1 MSMPNGLRT
10 KCAYV
15 WMGLRTCAALSENS
29 SHTIR
34 HEPKFVGF
42 LREHKEN
49 WMSRVSFALLRF
61 AEN

>member
-1 MSMPNGLRT
+1 MVYELVNSLQT

-15 WMGLRTCAALSENS
+15 WMGLQTCAVSSTNG

-34 HEPKFVGF
+34 YELKCF
-42 LREHKEN
+42 LRKYKEN
-49 WMSRVSFALLRF
+49 WMHRVSFARLRF